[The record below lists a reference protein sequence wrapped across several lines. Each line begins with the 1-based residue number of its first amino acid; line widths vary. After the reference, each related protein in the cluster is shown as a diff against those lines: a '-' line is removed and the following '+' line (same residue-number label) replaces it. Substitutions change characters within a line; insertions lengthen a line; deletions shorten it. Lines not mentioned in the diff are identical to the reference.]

1 MLERAVILA
10 TGPTLDLESRR
21 RAGHRPRRPGSEI
34 RSVSSLEA
42 VERRHILAVLRQ
54 THWVIDGPRGAAQV
68 LGLHPNTLRS
78 RLKKLGITRSS
89 HEPS

>member
-1 MLERAVILA
+1 M
-10 TGPTLDLESRR
+10 
-21 RAGHRPRRPGSEI
+21 
-34 RSVSSLEA
+34 
-42 VERRHILAVLRQ
+42 LAVLDQ
-54 THWVIDGPRGAAQV
+54 TQWVIDGPRGAARI